1 MARIIDVIEAPDQG
15 PADMV
20 VRIPQSGS
28 GDFQIGSQVIV
39 RESQTAVFFRDGKA
53 LDSFGAGRHT
63 ITTANIP
70 LITNLLERIFSSG
83 KNIFTAEV
91 YFVNRR
97 EFLEQKWG
105 TPEPITLRDKDLGMV
120 RLRAFGNYS
129 MQVSDPQLF
138 VTKIVG
144 TQGLYQTAQIDAYLR
159 GVIIS
164 RMTDVLA
171 SSGASFLDM
180 PALFDELSAGIKARL
195 ADDFAALGIALKQ
208 MFIQSVSPTEE
219 TQKAIDERASMG
231 AIGNMQAYMQYKAA
245 RALGD
250 AAQAGDGGAG
260 SLTGAGLGLGAGM
273 GLGGVMA
280 QAMTQAM
287 AAGQQQPGA
296 APAAAAAVP
305 DVMTTAE
312 AAAYLKV
319 SEADVLALIAEGDLK
334 ARKIGA
340 QYRVGRAALDEFLKG

>member
-1 MARIIDVIEAPDQG
+1 MIEAPDQG
-15 PADMV
+15 PDDMV

-319 SEADVLALIAEGDLK
+319 SEADVLALIAAGDLK

>member
-1 MARIIDVIEAPDQG
+1 MARIIDVIEAPNQG
-15 PADMV
+15 PAEMV
-20 VRIPQSGS
+20 VRVPQTGS

-53 LDSFGAGRHT
+53 LDSFSAGRHT

-70 LITNLLERIFSSG
+70 LITNLLERIFASG
-83 KNIFTAEV
+83 KNVFTAEV
-91 YFVNRR
+91 YFVNMR
-97 EFLEQKWG
+97 EFLEMKWG
-105 TPEPITLRDKDLGMV
+105 TPEPITLRDKELGMV
-120 RLRAFGNYS
+120 RLRAFGNFS
-129 MQVSDPQLF
+129 MQIGDPQLF

-144 TQGLYQTAQIDAYLR
+144 TQGLYQTSQIEAYLR
-159 GVIIS
+159 GVIVS
-164 RMTDVLA
+164 RMTDILA
-171 SSGASFLDM
+171 SSGASLLDL
-180 PALFDELSAGIKARL
+180 PALFDELSAAIKARL
-195 ADDFAALGIALKQ
+195 ADDFAAQGVTLKQ

-231 AIGNMQAYMQYKAA
+231 AIGNMQAYLQFKAA

-250 AAQAGDGGAG
+250 AAQAGGGEGGLA
-260 SLTGAGLGLGAGM
+260 GAGLGLGAGV

-287 AAGQQQPGA
+287 AAGQQA
-296 APAAAAAVP
+296 AASAPAAAAVP

-319 SEADVLALIAEGDLK
+319 TEADVLAAIGEGQLK
-334 ARKIGA
+334 ARKIGS
-340 QYRVGRAALDEFLKG
+340 QYRISKAALDDFLKG

>member
-1 MARIIDVIEAPDQG
+1 MARIIDVIEAPNQG
-15 PADMV
+15 LADIV
-20 VRIPQSGS
+20 VRVPQSGS
-28 GDFQIGSQVIV
+28 GDFQLGSQVIV

-63 ITTANIP
+63 ITTANLP

-144 TQGLYQTAQIDAYLR
+144 TQGLYQTTQIDAYLR

-171 SSGASFLDM
+171 SSGASFLDL

-195 ADDFAALGIALKQ
+195 ADDFAAQGITLKQ

-231 AIGNMQAYMQYKAA
+231 AIGNMQAYLQYKAA

-250 AAQAGDGGAG
+250 AAQAGGGDAG
-260 SLTGAGLGLGAGM
+260 SLTGAGLGLGAGV

-287 AAGQQQPGA
+287 AAGQQQAAA
-296 APAAAAAVP
+296 APAAAAP

-319 SEADVLALIAEGDLK
+319 SEADVLALIEAGDLK
-334 ARKIGA
+334 ARKIGS
-340 QYRVGRAALDEFLKG
+340 QYRIGRATLDEFLKG

>member
-1 MARIIDVIEAPDQG
+1 MARVIDVIEAPNQG
-15 PADMV
+15 PTEMV
-20 VRIPQSGS
+20 LRVPQAGS

-53 LDSFGAGRHT
+53 LDSFGPGRHT

-70 LITNLLERIFSSG
+70 LITNLLERIFASG
-83 KNIFTAEV
+83 KNVFTAEV
-91 YFVNRR
+91 FFVNMR

-129 MQVSDPQLF
+129 MQISDPQLF

-144 TQGLYQTAQIDAYLR
+144 TQGLYQTAQIDDYLR
-159 GVIIS
+159 GVIVS

-171 SSGASFLDM
+171 SSGASFLDL
-180 PALFDELSAGIKARL
+180 PALFDELSAWIKAKL
-195 ADDFAALGIALKQ
+195 ADDFAAQGITLKQ

-231 AIGNMQAYMQYKAA
+231 AIGNMQAYLQFKTA

-250 AAQAGDGGAG
+250 AAQAGGEG
-260 SLTGAGLGLGAGM
+260 SLAGAGLGIGAGV

-287 AAGQQQPGA
+287 AAGQQQSA
-296 APAAAAAVP
+296 SAPAAAAVP

-319 SEADVLALIAEGDLK
+319 SEADVLALIEAGDLK
-334 ARKIGA
+334 ARKIGS
-340 QYRVGRAALDEFLKG
+340 QYRVGRAVLDEFLKG

>member
-1 MARIIDVIEAPDQG
+1 MARIIDVIEAPNQG
-15 PADMV
+15 LADIV
-20 VRIPQSGS
+20 VRVPQSGS
-28 GDFQIGSQVIV
+28 GDFQLGSQVIV

-63 ITTANIP
+63 ITTANLP

-171 SSGASFLDM
+171 SSGASFLDL

-195 ADDFAALGIALKQ
+195 ADDFAAQGITLKQ

-231 AIGNMQAYMQYKAA
+231 AIGNMQAYLQYKAA

-250 AAQAGDGGAG
+250 AAQAGGGDAG
-260 SLTGAGLGLGAGM
+260 SLTGAGLGLGAGV

-287 AAGQQQPGA
+287 AAGQQQTAA
-296 APAAAAAVP
+296 APAAAAP

-319 SEADVLALIAEGDLK
+319 SEADVLALIEAGDLK
-334 ARKIGA
+334 ARKIGS
-340 QYRVGRAALDEFLKG
+340 QYRIGRATLDEFLKG

>member
-1 MARIIDVIEAPDQG
+1 MARVIDVIEAPNQG
-15 PADMV
+15 PTEMV
-20 VRIPQSGS
+20 LRVPQAGS

-53 LDSFGAGRHT
+53 LDSFGPGRHT

-70 LITNLLERIFSSG
+70 LITNLLERIFASG
-83 KNIFTAEV
+83 KNVFTAEV
-91 YFVNRR
+91 FFVNMR

-129 MQVSDPQLF
+129 MQISDPQLF

-144 TQGLYQTAQIDAYLR
+144 TQGLYQTAQIDDYLR
-159 GVIIS
+159 GVIVS

-171 SSGASFLDM
+171 SSGASFLDL
-180 PALFDELSAGIKARL
+180 PALFDELSAGIKAKL
-195 ADDFAALGIALKQ
+195 ADDFAAQGITLKQ

-231 AIGNMQAYMQYKAA
+231 AIGNMQAYLQFKTA

-250 AAQAGDGGAG
+250 AAQA
-260 SLTGAGLGLGAGM
+260 
-273 GLGGVMA
+273 
-280 QAMTQAM
+280 
-287 AAGQQQPGA
+287 
-296 APAAAAAVP
+296 
-305 DVMTTAE
+305 E
-312 AAAYLKV
+312 K
-319 SEADVLALIAEGDLK
+319 
-334 ARKIGA
+334 
-340 QYRVGRAALDEFLKG
+340 

>member
-1 MARIIDVIEAPDQG
+1 MARIIDVIEAPNQG
-15 PADMV
+15 PPDMV

-260 SLTGAGLGLGAGM
+260 SLTGAGLGLGAGV

-319 SEADVLALIAEGDLK
+319 SEADVLALIAAGDLK

>member
-1 MARIIDVIEAPDQG
+1 MARIIDVIEAHDQG

>member
-1 MARIIDVIEAPDQG
+1 MARVIDVIEAPNQG
-15 PADMV
+15 PTEMV
-20 VRIPQSGS
+20 LRVPQAGS

-53 LDSFGAGRHT
+53 LDSFGPGRHT

-70 LITNLLERIFSSG
+70 LITNLLERIFASG
-83 KNIFTAEV
+83 KNVFTAEV
-91 YFVNRR
+91 FFVNMR

-129 MQVSDPQLF
+129 MQISDPQLF

-144 TQGLYQTAQIDAYLR
+144 TQGLYQTAQIDDYLR
-159 GVIIS
+159 GVIVS
-164 RMTDVLA
+164 RMTDVRA
-171 SSGASFLDM
+171 SSGASFLDL
-180 PALFDELSAGIKARL
+180 PALFDELSAGIKAKL
-195 ADDFAALGIALKQ
+195 ADDFAAQGITLKQ

-231 AIGNMQAYMQYKAA
+231 AIGNMQAYLQFKTA

-250 AAQAGDGGAG
+250 AAQAGGEG
-260 SLTGAGLGLGAGM
+260 SLAGAGLGLGAGV

-287 AAGQQQPGA
+287 AAGQQQA
-296 APAAAAAVP
+296 ASAPAAAAVP

-319 SEADVLALIAEGDLK
+319 SEADVLALIEAGDLK
-334 ARKIGA
+334 ARKIGS
-340 QYRVGRAALDEFLKG
+340 QYRVGRAVLDEFLKG

>member
-1 MARIIDVIEAPDQG
+1 MARIIDVIEAPNQG
-15 PADMV
+15 LADIV
-20 VRIPQSGS
+20 VRVPQSGS
-28 GDFQIGSQVIV
+28 GDFQLGSQVIV

-63 ITTANIP
+63 ITTANLP

-171 SSGASFLDM
+171 SSGASFLDL
-180 PALFDELSAGIKARL
+180 PALFDELSAGIKAKL
-195 ADDFAALGIALKQ
+195 ADDFAAQGITLKQ

-231 AIGNMQAYMQYKAA
+231 AIGNMQAYLQYKAA

-250 AAQAGDGGAG
+250 AAQAGGGDAG
-260 SLTGAGLGLGAGM
+260 SLTGAGLGLGAGV

-287 AAGQQQPGA
+287 AAGQQQAAA
-296 APAAAAAVP
+296 APGAAVP
-305 DVMTTAE
+305 DVMTTVE

-319 SEADVLALIAEGDLK
+319 SEADVLALIEAGDLK
-334 ARKIGA
+334 ARKIGS
-340 QYRVGRAALDEFLKG
+340 QYRIGKAALDEFLKG

>member
-1 MARIIDVIEAPDQG
+1 MARVIDVIEAPNQG
-15 PADMV
+15 PTEMV
-20 VRIPQSGS
+20 LRVPQTGS

-53 LDSFGAGRHT
+53 LDSFGPGRHT

-70 LITNLLERIFSSG
+70 LITNLLERIFASG
-83 KNIFTAEV
+83 KNVFTAEV
-91 YFVNRR
+91 FFVNMR

-129 MQVSDPQLF
+129 MQISDPQLF

-144 TQGLYQTAQIDAYLR
+144 TQGLYQTAQIDDYLR
-159 GVIIS
+159 GVIVS

-171 SSGASFLDM
+171 SSGASFLDL
-180 PALFDELSAGIKARL
+180 PALFDELSAGIKAKL
-195 ADDFAALGIALKQ
+195 ADDFAAQGIALKQ

-231 AIGNMQAYMQYKAA
+231 AIGNMQAYLQFKAA

-250 AAQAGDGGAG
+250 AATAGGEG
-260 SLTGAGLGLGAGM
+260 SLAGAGLGLGAGV

-287 AAGQQQPGA
+287 AAGQQQA
-296 APAAAAAVP
+296 ASAPAAAAVP

-319 SEADVLALIAEGDLK
+319 SEADVLALIEAGDLK
-334 ARKIGA
+334 ARKIGS
-340 QYRVGRAALDEFLKG
+340 QYRVGRAVLDEFLKG

>member
-1 MARIIDVIEAPDQG
+1 MARIIDVIEAPNQG
-15 PADMV
+15 LADIV
-20 VRIPQSGS
+20 VRVPQSGS
-28 GDFQIGSQVIV
+28 GDFQLGSQVIV

-63 ITTANIP
+63 ITTANLP

-171 SSGASFLDM
+171 SSGASFLDL

-195 ADDFAALGIALKQ
+195 ADDFAAQGITLKQ

-231 AIGNMQAYMQYKAA
+231 AIGNMQAYLQYKAA

-250 AAQAGDGGAG
+250 AAQAGGGDAG
-260 SLTGAGLGLGAGM
+260 SLTGAGLGLGAGV

-287 AAGQQQPGA
+287 AAGQQQAAA
-296 APAAAAAVP
+296 APAAAAP

-319 SEADVLALIAEGDLK
+319 SEADVLALIEAGDLK
-334 ARKIGA
+334 ARKIGS
-340 QYRVGRAALDEFLKG
+340 QDRIGRATLDEFLKG

>member
-1 MARIIDVIEAPDQG
+1 MARIIDVIEAPNQG
-15 PADMV
+15 PTEMV
-20 VRIPQSGS
+20 VRVPPSGS

-53 LDSFGAGRHT
+53 LDSFGAGRHA

-70 LITNLLERIFSSG
+70 LITNLLERIFASG
-83 KNIFTAEV
+83 KNVFTAEV
-91 YFVNRR
+91 FFVNMR

-129 MQVSDPQLF
+129 MQISDPQLF

-164 RMTDVLA
+164 RMTDVLG
-171 SSGASFLDM
+171 SSGVSFLDL
-180 PALFDELSAGIKARL
+180 PAMFDELSAGIKAKL
-195 ADDFAALGIALKQ
+195 ADDFAAQGIALKQ
-208 MFIQSVSPTEE
+208 MFIQSVSPTED

-231 AIGNMQAYMQYKAA
+231 AIGNMQAYMQFKAA

-250 AAQAGDGGAG
+250 AAQAGGEG
-260 SLTGAGLGLGAGM
+260 SLAGAGLGLGAGV

-280 QAMTQAM
+280 QALTQAM
-287 AAGQQQPGA
+287 AAGQQPATA
-296 APAAAAAVP
+296 APTAAAATP
-305 DVMTTAE
+305 DIMTTAE

-319 SEADVLALIAEGDLK
+319 SEADVIALIEAGDLK
-334 ARKIGA
+334 ARKIGS
-340 QYRVGRAALDEFLKG
+340 QYRIGKAVLDEFVKG

>member
-1 MARIIDVIEAPDQG
+1 MARVIDVIEAPNQG
-15 PADMV
+15 PTEMV
-20 VRIPQSGS
+20 LRVPQTGS

-53 LDSFGAGRHT
+53 LDSFGPGRHT

-70 LITNLLERIFSSG
+70 LITNLLERIFASG
-83 KNIFTAEV
+83 KNVFTAEV
-91 YFVNRR
+91 FFVNMR

-120 RLRAFGNYS
+120 RLRAFGNYA
-129 MQVSDPQLF
+129 MQISDPQLF

-144 TQGLYQTAQIDAYLR
+144 TQGLYQTAQIDDYLR
-159 GVIIS
+159 GVIVS

-171 SSGASFLDM
+171 SSGASFLDL
-180 PALFDELSAGIKARL
+180 PALFDELSAGIKAKL
-195 ADDFAALGIALKQ
+195 ADDFAAQGIALKQ

-231 AIGNMQAYMQYKAA
+231 AIGNMQAYLQFKTA

-250 AAQAGDGGAG
+250 AAQAGGEG
-260 SLTGAGLGLGAGM
+260 SLAGAGLGLGAGV

-287 AAGQQQPGA
+287 AAGQQQA
-296 APAAAAAVP
+296 ASAPAAAAVP

-319 SEADVLALIAEGDLK
+319 SEADVLALIEAGDLK
-334 ARKIGA
+334 ARKIGS
-340 QYRVGRAALDEFLKG
+340 QYRVGRAVLDEFLKG

>member
-1 MARIIDVIEAPDQG
+1 
-15 PADMV
+15 
-20 VRIPQSGS
+20 
-28 GDFQIGSQVIV
+28 
-39 RESQTAVFFRDGKA
+39 
-53 LDSFGAGRHT
+53 
-63 ITTANIP
+63 
-70 LITNLLERIFSSG
+70 
-83 KNIFTAEV
+83 
-91 YFVNRR
+91 
-97 EFLEQKWG
+97 
-105 TPEPITLRDKDLGMV
+105 
-120 RLRAFGNYS
+120 
-129 MQVSDPQLF
+129 
-138 VTKIVG
+138 
-144 TQGLYQTAQIDAYLR
+144 
-159 GVIIS
+159 
-164 RMTDVLA
+164 
-171 SSGASFLDM
+171 
-180 PALFDELSAGIKARL
+180 
-195 ADDFAALGIALKQ
+195 
-208 MFIQSVSPTEE
+208 
-219 TQKAIDERASMG
+219 MG

-250 AAQAGDGGAG
+250 AAKAGDGGAG